1 MNNKKRHWFWNLLVV
16 LTVIV
21 CASAL
26 VMHYKNWV
34 RLKSDEIKVMSGFY
48 SQTVDFRELDSVVFV
63 PRLPP
68 MERLNGFSALEKEKG
83 IFREFKDS
91 LTDKEVYVFVD
102 NISQQKIKLV
112 YRDSVKLYLNL
123 ADSVKTLNLYN
134 SLMPALGSGLEVPN

>member
-1 MNNKKRHWFWNLLVV
+1 MNNKKRHWLWNLLVV

-26 VMHYKNWV
+26 VLHYKNWLS
-34 RLKSDEIKVMSGFY
+34 LKSDQIKVMSGFY

-68 MERLNGFSALEKEKG
+68 MKRLNGFSALEKEKG

-91 LTDKEVYVFVD
+91 LNDKKVYVFVD

-112 YRDSVKLYLNL
+112 YRDSIKLYLNL
-123 ADSVKTLNLYN
+123 ADSVNTLNLYN
-134 SLMPALGSGLEVPN
+134 SLIPALGSGLEVPN

>member
-1 MNNKKRHWFWNLLVV
+1 MNNKKRHWLWNLLVV

-34 RLKSDEIKVMSGFY
+34 SLKSDEIKVMSGFY

-112 YRDSVKLYLNL
+112 YRDSIKLYLNL
-123 ADSVKTLNLYN
+123 ADSVNTLNLYN
-134 SLMPALGSGLEVPN
+134 SLIPALGSGLEVPN